1 MRRALVTGA
10 TGMLGARLVE
20 RLAGG
25 GWSVRALAR
34 DPSGAAWLETLGA
47 HVAAGDLADAGSLRA
62 AADGCDAVFG
72 AAAAIGP
79 GSDHELFRRV
89 NVAGTAH
96 LLAAAA
102 GAGSRLVY
110 VSSTSV
116 FGRQRYR
123 SAPTDE
129 SAPLPELPVAD
140 AYGRSKQEA
149 ERLVLDAHARGR
161 AWAMVVR
168 PPVMYGPRDRQ
179 FAPRLGP
186 VLERGVFPLFGGG
199 RTTLSLVH
207 ADAVADGAI
216 RAATTDRAGG
226 RVYHLANDF
235 ELTVADLVR
244 FAARGL
250 GRRVLAPRVP
260 VAVGRA
266 AFRALALALV
276 AAGRRDLAPHADGL
290 LQMLTRDNPFTSE
303 RARRDL
309 GWSPVIRPA
318 EGLVE
323 AFRWWKDNRRAA
335 PVRAGSEGA

>member
-1 MRRALVTGA
+1 
-10 TGMLGARLVE
+10 MLGAHLVE
-20 RLAGG
+20 RLAGE

-34 DPSGAAWLETLGA
+34 DPSTATWLEAVGA
-47 HVAAGDLADAGSLRA
+47 RVVPGDLGDPESLRA
-62 AADGCDAVFG
+62 AARGCDAVFG

-79 GSDHELFRRV
+79 GGDHEAFRRV
-89 NVAGTAH
+89 NVAGTAY

-102 GAGSRLVY
+102 AAGSRLVH

-116 FGRQRYR
+116 FGRPRYR

-129 SAPLPELPVAD
+129 SAPLPDLPVAD

-149 ERLVLDAHARGR
+149 ERLVLDAHAGGR
-161 AWAMVVR
+161 AWAAVVR
-168 PPVMYGPRDRQ
+168 PPVMYGRRDRQ

-186 VLERGVFPLFGGG
+186 VLERGVFPLIGGG
-199 RTTLSLVH
+199 RTTLTLVH

-226 RVYHLANDF
+226 RVYHLTNDF
-235 ELTVADLVR
+235 DVTVAEMVR

-260 VAVGRA
+260 AAMGRV
-266 AFRALALALV
+266 AFRGLALALV
-276 AAGRRDLAPHADGL
+276 AGGRGDLAPHAEGL

-303 RARRDL
+303 RARREL
-309 GWSPVIRPA
+309 GWSPAIRPA
-318 EGLVE
+318 EGLPE
-323 AFRWWKDNRRAA
+323 AFRWWRDARRAGDLD
-335 PVRAGSEGA
+335 PVARGRA

>member
-1 MRRALVTGA
+1 MERA
-10 TGMLGARLVE
+10 RP
-20 RLAGG
+20 RAGP
-25 GWSVRALAR
+25 V
-34 DPSGAAWLETLGA
+34 GAAWLETLGA
-47 HVAAGDLADAGSLRA
+47 HVAAGDLTDPGSLRA
-62 AADGCDAVFG
+62 AADGCDAVFN

-96 LLAAAA
+96 VLAAAA
-102 GAGSRLVY
+102 AAGCRLVY

-123 SAPTDE
+123 STPTDE

-161 AWAMVVR
+161 AWAVVVR

-199 RTTLSLVH
+199 RTTLTLVH